1 MEIRIT
7 RNTDDKPAAII
18 RENAHTEKEKMT
30 TVELTE
36 KQLEEIKKII
46 KVK

>member
-7 RNTDDKPAAII
+7 KNTEGHPAAII
-18 RENAHTEKEKMT
+18 RENAHTEKEKKT

-46 KVK
+46 EVK